1 MIEMIKIKYKKNDE
15 EEFLSSVRARASNL
29 LTRCVRYFLML
40 QRHIHNLDNI
50 RLSKVIYCKLMQ
62 IRRQDDFDIF
72 HDFCQ
77 SMNRLENRQQQQQ

>member
-1 MIEMIKIKYKKNDE
+1 
-15 EEFLSSVRARASNL
+15 
-29 LTRCVRYFLML
+29 ML